1 MVTTCLCHCSAVE
14 YSGELP
20 VRFKRVDNL
29 VACSIRSETGL
40 FIPSDSV
47 NNHLTLSENRLIP

>member
-20 VRFKRVDNL
+20 LRFKRVDNL
-29 VACSIRSETGL
+29 GAYSIRSKTGL

-47 NNHLTLSENRLIP
+47 NNHLILGQNRLIP